1 MFRNKQLTA
10 NDIFEA
16 RFGKRMKKIVD
27 LIVEKRKLVLILY
40 GVILALS
47 LIGMLN
53 VNVNYDMSK
62 YLPDDS
68 GTKLGMEKMTEEYGD
83 LAIIS
88 VMFQGLS
95 EEEQTAVKNEMAQ
108 IPNVKSVAYLEND
121 EAYRRGGSSKYM
133 VVLSAGTY
141 SEEAREV
148 LKTIRERYRDYGI
161 AVSGGVV
168 DSDLLVET
176 LSTEI
181 PVIAIIA
188 VVIIFAILF
197 LLCDSWIEPA
207 LYMGCIGV
215 AVLINMGT
223 NAFLPS
229 VSFMTFAVG
238 ALLQLGLS
246 MDYSIMLI
254 NRYNQEK
261 TDDSRPEEAMK
272 KALLNAFGAI
282 TSSSVTTVV
291 GLLVLVFMSFKIG
304 PDLGVVLAKGV
315 FISLVCIFTILPGLV
330 IIFDKVIARTRKKSL
345 NFKTDFLMKL
355 VVKGRYILIPAT
367 ALAAVFAFVVK
378 GNLSIGY
385 VKTFDNGDQDRME
398 EVFGIDNQIALLYN
412 VSEDQEKVTEYIS
425 WLEEQDQVNSV
436 QDYSNT
442 IGKSYTYQELAE
454 EMADMDITLS
464 QAKMLYQL
472 YADSLDTTPYEDVTV
487 YDLLCFMDD
496 NVAGNPDYSDYMTQ
510 EEKNQI
516 KDARRQLEEGKAELA
531 EAEQKLIDGEKEL
544 SDGQLELIRGEI
556 EAAVGARLLELNEQQ
571 LESGLAELEDGERQL
586 IDGEAQLADAEAE
599 IAKNEKKLKDG
610 EDEIS
615 EAEQDVRDGSQEIF
629 DGEEQLE
636 AAQEEIDRNEALLA
650 DGERQLAE
658 AKAQVEAGEEQL
670 ATLENAL
677 AEAQGRYDSLEDDL
691 FGPESDLQKKK
702 DDLDREKD
710 DLAQNQSDFEA
721 EKREAEAYIA
731 NHPELPEEEVNE
743 IRQRLAERE
752 AELESQ
758 WNEIAEKE
766 QSIADEE
773 SARRAI
779 FDAAKEPIQNTIDSI
794 DAELA
799 ANRAQLEEG
808 KALIAAN
815 EAELAYGR
823 EQLEAGKEQL
833 KEGRAELRKGKL
845 KLEDGKDQLRDGK
858 AELISGKTMLEAGKE
873 QLQSGKQ
880 ELADN
885 KVKLEEGKK
894 ELEEG
899 RAQIASGYAQIASA
913 KAQLEQ
919 GWVDLDAGRRELED
933 GKVQLA
939 EGRKVFEEPMSVN
952 EIAKFMDQSVENVES
967 MFKVRR
973 MYDRNVDQVRMTLE
987 EFVAFI
993 TEQVLPN
1000 ELYAK
1005 SMTDKMRQDLEDGR
1019 QEIEENRELML
1030 SGSYKRMMV
1039 SLAVPL
1045 EGEETFG
1052 FIGQM
1057 KEKSDETFGKQ
1068 TYLVGDSTMGYEMD
1082 LGFTDELNFVS
1093 VLTIVSILVVVILTF
1108 RSVISS
1114 GVLVAVIQSA
1124 VFIVTALIALLGI
1137 SVNYVALILVQ
1148 CILMGSTIDYGILFI
1163 SNYTEIRGS
1172 AEGRDKREAVC
1183 IAMNRSIKTIMT
1195 SSLILV
1201 SCCLTIGFAMTQKII
1216 AQTCS
1221 VIAYGTICAVVL
1233 VIFVLPALA
1242 YVLDRFIVKKK

>member
-1 MFRNKQLTA
+1 MAMEKLAEF
-10 NDIFEA
+10 
-16 RFGKRMKKIVD
+16 
-27 LIVEKRKLVLILY
+27 IVEKRKPVLILY
-40 GVILALS
+40 GVILALCV
-47 LIGMLN
+47 IGMLN

-68 GTKLGMEKMTEEYGD
+68 GTKLGMEKMSEEYGE
-83 LAIIS
+83 LSIIS

-121 EAYRRGGSSKYM
+121 EAYHRGDYSKYM
-133 VVLSAGTY
+133 VVLSVGTY

-148 LKTIRERYRDYGI
+148 LKTIRERYQDYGI
-161 AVSGGVV
+161 AASGGVV

-188 VVIIFAILF
+188 VVIIFALLF
-197 LLCDSWIEPA
+197 LLCDSWIEPV

-261 TDDSRPEEAMK
+261 AEEPRPEEAMK
-272 KALLNAFGAI
+272 RALVNAFGAI

-330 IIFDKVIARTRKKSL
+330 IIFDKVIARTQKKSL

-367 ALAAVFAFVVK
+367 ALAAVFAVFIK

-412 VSEDQEKVTEYIS
+412 VSEDQERVTEYIS
-425 WLEEQDQVNSV
+425 WLEEQEQVNAV

-442 IGKSYTYQELAE
+442 IGQSYTYRELAG
-454 EMADMDITLS
+454 EMEDMGITLS

-472 YADSLDTTPYEDVTV
+472 YADSLDTAPFEDVTV

-510 EEKNQI
+510 EEKDQI
-516 KDARRQLEEGKAELA
+516 KDARRQLEEGKAEL
-531 EAEQKLIDGEKEL
+531 EDAEQKLIDGEKEL
-544 SDGQLELIRGEI
+544 SDGQRELIRGEI

-586 IDGEAQLADAEAE
+586 LDGEAQLADAEAE
-599 IAKNEKKLKDG
+599 IAKNEKKMRDG
-610 EDEIS
+610 EDEI
-615 EAEQDVRDGSQEIF
+615 AEGERSVRDGAQEIA

-677 AEAQGRYDSLEDDL
+677 EEAKGRYDSLEDDL
-691 FGPESDLQKKK
+691 FGEQSRLGKKQAELETDK
-702 DDLDREKD
+702 ENLKSQREKLEEDIANAGD
-710 DLAQNQSDFEA
+710 DPAVLEEL
-721 EKREAEAYIA
+721 EKREAQ
-731 NHPELPEEEVNE
+731 LEEE
-743 IRQRLAERE
+743 E
-752 AELESQ
+752 AELSEREHNLQ
-758 WNEIAEKE
+758 MEWAVQE
-766 QSIADEE
+766 
-773 SARRAI
+773 RI
-779 FDAAKEPIQNTIDSI
+779 FDEAKGPIEETIGTISG
-794 DAELA
+794 
-799 ANRAQLEEG
+799 QLEEKRAELEAG
-808 KALIAAN
+808 KALIEDN
-815 EAELAYGR
+815 EAQLAYGR

-858 AELISGKTMLEAGKE
+858 VELISGKTMLEAGKE

-885 KVKLEEGKK
+885 RVKLEEGRK

-899 RAQIASGYAQIASA
+899 RAQITSGYAQIASA
-913 KAQLEQ
+913 KVQLEQ
-919 GWVDLDAGRRELED
+919 GWADLDAGRRELED
-933 GKVQLA
+933 GKLQLA
-939 EGRKVFEEPMSVN
+939 EGRKVYEEPMSVN

-973 MYDRNVDQVRMTLE
+973 MYGRDVDQVRMTLE
-987 EFVAFI
+987 EFVGFI
-993 TEQVLPN
+993 TDQVLPN

-1005 SMTDKMRQDLEDGR
+1005 SMTGQMREDLEEGR
-1019 QEIEENRELML
+1019 QEIEENRALML
-1030 SGSYKRMMV
+1030 SGNYKRMMV
-1039 SLAVPL
+1039 SLALPL
-1045 EGEETFG
+1045 EGEETFE

-1057 KEKSDETFGKQ
+1057 KERSDETFGKN

-1093 VLTIVSILVVVILTF
+1093 ILTIVSILLVVVLTF
-1108 RSVISS
+1108 RSLISS

-1172 AEGRDKREAVC
+1172 EEGRDKREAVC